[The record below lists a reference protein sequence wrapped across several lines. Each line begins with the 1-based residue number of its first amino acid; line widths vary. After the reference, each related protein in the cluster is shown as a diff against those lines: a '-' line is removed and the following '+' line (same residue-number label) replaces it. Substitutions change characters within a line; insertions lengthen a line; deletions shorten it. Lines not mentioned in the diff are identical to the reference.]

1 MQQVDG
7 QNIQKYH
14 DIGDEIVL
22 LYVKR
27 PTKHENTTLLTGLS
41 VASEEMSAP
50 NILILVRKYNLDAS
64 ISRLLTWKSPQLT
77 KTVFLLYVQHTEL
90 CNATIHAKKVV
101 IVSEELSAQ
110 YIDILET

>member
-1 MQQVDG
+1 MCVQ
-7 QNIQKYH
+7 
-14 DIGDEIVL
+14 
-22 LYVKR
+22 R

-41 VASEEMSAP
+41 VASEEMSAHY
-50 NILILVRKYNLDAS
+50 IEIFTQKYSAEPS

-77 KTVFLLYVQHTEL
+77 KTVFLLYVPHTKL
-90 CNATIHAKKVV
+90 CNATIHAKKVL